1 MSEPFNGKNVLPE
14 FPEDLSKVVNFLLSK
29 ADKGEFTFYDDLSY
43 WDDHEDIVEPLGLG
57 LQGDAYYF
65 AVSLAYLATL
75 HEGSIVFTEKDNEW
89 RWAWSLNILSEVAQ
103 WQPAFMKR
111 VMDSIPRR
119 RDGIEN
125 LMNRA
130 AHTYAR
136 RNYEDGL
143 GLLQEMPQYRISI
156 KAGLMENE
164 FGRYCSQFAPDK
176 DSEEF
181 ADVLVQAAIFLPED
195 TVANA
200 FDVAIRLPSYNSPV
214 ALASL
219 LEIHP
224 RLDDTRRLN
233 CEQRVKEILQEG
245 NTSGYVNSV
254 ANWAVRQRDTT
265 PFLQDVILLT
275 VRGLCEDD
283 TNHLA
288 AIDHAVAFNHDST
301 EFLVKLVVAVV
312 ESVGALEVLKLE
324 TCIHNLSKKKDEFLS
339 FVLSFLLHPK
349 GLLRMVGRRLWDEYH
364 LEASEFDVSELEET
378 LQCVFIISMLQDY
391 GNPETRLPKVLPL
404 LESNSKK
411 VRTVLRKF
419 LRPYLD
425 DYMGHVISALD
436 KTGIDNDEAKEIR
449 QYFEKRSELL
459 HERRRMKELSP
470 LYTDGKVFREAVRR
484 QNEHLQEQLKE
495 AEKDHKPMWHD
506 LMATVVLARGGG
518 WRETD
523 GTTHHLPVT
532 QFSMP
537 SRQMRESMSPK
548 EQDDW
553 INDLLKD
560 WNDTARDN

>member
-1 MSEPFNGKNVLPE
+1 MSESFNGKNILLG
-14 FPEDLSKVVNFLLSK
+14 FPEGLSKVVSFLITK
-29 ADKGEFTFYDDLSY
+29 ADQGEFTFCGDLSY
-43 WDDHEDIVEPLGLG
+43 WDDKEDIIAPLGLG

-75 HEGSIVFTEKDNEW
+75 HNGSIVFTEKDNEW
-89 RWAWSLNILSEVAQ
+89 RWAWSLNILAEVAQ
-103 WQPAFMKR
+103 WRPAFMKR

-125 LMNRA
+125 LMSRA
-130 AHTYAR
+130 AHTYAKR
-136 RNYEDGL
+136 DYEDGL
-143 GLLQEMPQYRISI
+143 ALLKETPQYRISI
-156 KAGLMENE
+156 KAGLLENE
-164 FGRYCSQFAPDK
+164 FGRYCRQFVPDEYP
-176 DSEEF
+176 EEF
-181 ADVLVQAAIFLPED
+181 AKVLVEAAIFLPED

-200 FDVAIRLPSYNSPV
+200 FDVAIQLPSYNSPE

-219 LEIHP
+219 LEIHL

-265 PFLQDVILLT
+265 PFLQDIILLT
-275 VRGLCEDD
+275 VAGLGEGDSNC
-283 TNHLA
+283 LA
-288 AIDHAVAFNHDST
+288 AIDHAVAFNYANT

-312 ESVGALEVLKLE
+312 ESVGVLEVLKLE
-324 TCIHNLSKKKDEFLS
+324 MFIHNLSQKKEEFIS
-339 FVLSFLLHPK
+339 FVLSFILHPK
-349 GLLRMVGRRLWDEYH
+349 GLHRMVGRRLWDEYH
-364 LEASEFDVSELEET
+364 LESSEFDVSELEET

-404 LESNSKK
+404 LESKSKK
-411 VRTVLRKF
+411 VRLVLRRF

-425 DYMGHVISALD
+425 DYMGHVITALD
-436 KTGIDNDEAKEIR
+436 KTGINNDETKEIR

-484 QNEHLQEQLKE
+484 QNEHLQAQMKE

-506 LMATVVLARGGG
+506 LLATVVLARGGG
-518 WRETD
+518 WREAD

-560 WNDTARDN
+560 WDDTARNN